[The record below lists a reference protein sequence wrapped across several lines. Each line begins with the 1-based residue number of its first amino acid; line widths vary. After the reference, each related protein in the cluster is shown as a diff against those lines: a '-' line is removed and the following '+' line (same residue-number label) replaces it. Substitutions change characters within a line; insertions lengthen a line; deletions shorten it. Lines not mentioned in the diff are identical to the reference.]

1 MCPERKGVIDMIA
14 INRYSKKR
22 AFAAAALAAA
32 LATAGAAGFSS
43 AAWADPGDPWASN
56 PSNSGTTKVTVQAD
70 PDAVLAF
77 RVPTLIPFYAA
88 ADGTLTGPSPEATQI
103 VNESVFGIH
112 VVKAQVEEAGGW
124 TITSNAAAGGGAEN
138 LMDFQFGPE
147 AQLDAAA
154 ALTGSDTSD
163 DVTFNMG
170 YSGSATDAIN
180 IETQGDVG
188 RVTKDMS
195 VPNQTATITWTV
207 APGYAE

>member
-1 MCPERKGVIDMIA
+1 MKGTEAKIKGGALPAIA
-14 INRYSKKR
+14 VAAAM
-22 AFAAAALAAA
+22 AFGGAALAA
-32 LATAGAAGFSS
+32 S

-56 PSNSGTTKVTVQAD
+56 PANSGTTKVTVQAD

-77 RVPTLIPFYAA
+77 KVPTLIPFYAA

-124 TITSNAAAGGGAEN
+124 TITSNAAAGASEN
-138 LMDFQFGPE
+138 LMDFQFGPR

-163 DVTFNMG
+163 DASFNMG
-170 YSGSATDAIN
+170 YAGSATDAID
-180 IETQGDVG
+180 IQTQGDVA